1 MNPYKFV
8 LPFVVVFV
16 CFWPKSSDG
25 AVFVD
30 PKSSRLGR
38 SYWSAILLRGGDED
52 DVDVKT
58 KANDEGKG
66 KKQPL
71 LAAPFRMNDLVKE
84 EALIVD
90 QPITTTD
97 DDESSEEEDH
107 ATSKA
112 PGLLVGGALVKT
124 EPAKDSMGTS
134 DVAPMSSR
142 QLLEDPET
150 ANQKDNATP
159 VSSSRNDVTDVA
171 KLWWVNVW
179 TQQLSDLE
187 EESKPTRN
195 ATDLEENEF
204 TEDQGVDTEE
214 SEGQSFEEN
223 VEEISSVDPR
233 DEKIGD
239 EFFSE
244 VEDSV
249 DVEVEDSAKIFDE
262 TESPVDKSK
271 APVEP
276 EIAVNPFVSSGL
288 VGSVFLFSRDPN
300 NTTHKFCTST
310 LKTI

>member
-1 MNPYKFV
+1 M
-8 LPFVVVFV
+8 
-16 CFWPKSSDG
+16 
-25 AVFVD
+25 D

-150 ANQKDNATP
+150 KDDVGTGAMVFAAP
-159 VSSSRNDVTDVA
+159 LADSHKPLDDAVRCASKHSAYSFVWLGWRVSKMSCVV
-171 KLWWVNVW
+171 
-179 TQQLSDLE
+179 
-187 EESKPTRN
+187 
-195 ATDLEENEF
+195 
-204 TEDQGVDTEE
+204 
-214 SEGQSFEEN
+214 
-223 VEEISSVDPR
+223 
-233 DEKIGD
+233 
-239 EFFSE
+239 
-244 VEDSV
+244 
-249 DVEVEDSAKIFDE
+249 
-262 TESPVDKSK
+262 
-271 APVEP
+271 
-276 EIAVNPFVSSGL
+276 
-288 VGSVFLFSRDPN
+288 
-300 NTTHKFCTST
+300 
-310 LKTI
+310 